1 MGRSAKV
8 KRNKKTCLSID
19 IIAYNPL
26 AKLSQRGEIRASSP
40 LLLGASS
47 GDCFDGVINYAS

>member
-26 AKLSQRGEIRASSP
+26 AKLSRRGESRTTSL
-40 LLLGASS
+40 LLLGTLRD
-47 GDCFDGVINYAS
+47 DCFDGVIE